1 MFFGNVFRVAK
12 AGIQAAFDPDK
23 EFKEV
28 ALNNAAIERAELYK
42 RHEKFKDG
50 KYDNDI
56 EVLAAEMATFLV
68 DPYYIFIM
76 LHHGEEQCQ

>member
-28 ALNNAAIERAELYK
+28 ALNNAAI
-42 RHEKFKDG
+42 
-50 KYDNDI
+50 
-56 EVLAAEMATFLV
+56 
-68 DPYYIFIM
+68 
-76 LHHGEEQCQ
+76 

>member
-1 MFFGNVFRVAK
+1 MFFENVFRVAK

-28 ALNNAAIERAELYK
+28 ALNNAAIERVELYK

-56 EVLAAEMATFLV
+56 EVLAAEMV
-68 DPYYIFIM
+68 NIS
-76 LHHGEEQCQ
+76 C